1 MLNSRIRERVQTSLQ
16 GIAKKAKADGKYR
29 FNDVYRLINGA
40 SLYDAWCDLNKK
52 AATGVDRLTAQE
64 YERDL
69 IDNIKLLADRL
80 KEKWYKAKLVKRV
93 YIPKN
98 NGKMRPLGIPCLE
111 DKLVQ
116 LAAAK
121 ILNAI
126 FEQDFLPCSYGY
138 RPKLGAKDCI
148 RQLTMD
154 IQFGKYGY
162 IVEVDIKGF
171 FDNINHDWLI
181 RMLEQRIQDGAFIR
195 LIKKWLKAGIL
206 DKSEVKHPITG
217 TPQGGIISP
226 ILANIYLHYVIDLW
240 MEKVIKPRNTGMTHI
255 VRYADDFVC
264 AFQYKHEAEQ
274 FLRKVKERLLKF
286 GLETADDKT
295 KLVSFSRFRQ
305 EEKTSFDFLGFE
317 FRWGY
322 DRKGLERLKRRTSK
336 KKLQASIKSFKEWI
350 KVYRNKRINI
360 IFGKLNAKLRGYYNY
375 YGIRGNSDSLEL
387 FFRQMYWLLFKWLNR
402 RSQRRSFNIQGF
414 EELLKHFRIEM
425 PRITEKRGV
434 RQAECLV

>member
-1 MLNSRIRERVQTSLQ
+1 
-16 GIAKKAKADGKYR
+16 
-29 FNDVYRLINGA
+29 
-40 SLYDAWCDLNKK
+40 
-52 AATGVDRLTAQE
+52 
-64 YERDL
+64 
-69 IDNIKLLADRL
+69 
-80 KEKWYKAKLVKRV
+80 
-93 YIPKN
+93 
-98 NGKMRPLGIPCLE
+98 
-111 DKLVQ
+111 
-116 LAAAK
+116 
-121 ILNAI
+121 
-126 FEQDFLPCSYGY
+126 
-138 RPKLGAKDCI
+138 
-148 RQLTMD
+148 MD

-162 IVEVDIKGF
+162 IVEADIKGF

-181 RMLEQRIQDGAFIR
+181 RMLEQRIQDRAFIR

-206 DKSEVKHPITG
+206 DKSEVKHPVTG

-286 GLETADDKT
+286 GLETAEDKT

-322 DRKGLERLKRRTSK
+322 DRKGLERLKRRTSR
-336 KKLQASIKSFKEWI
+336 KKLQASIKSFREWI

-360 IFGKLNAKLRGYYNY
+360 IFEKLNAKLRGYYNY

-402 RSQRRSFNIQGF
+402 RSQRRSFNLQGF

-425 PRITEKRGV
+425 PRITEKRGNGQ
-434 RQAECLV
+434 RECLV